1 MKHHPQAMIIIAK
14 IGYIAV
20 SILLLL
26 LGLFFILHPSEAG
39 QYLGIVTGGSLILFG
54 VIKLVGY
61 FSRDLFR
68 LAFQYDWQFGI
79 LLLVLGVIV
88 LLHRE
93 STINFL
99 CTAGGVAIL
108 VEGLFKIQISLDA
121 RKFGIT
127 SWWTTAGVALL
138 SCIAGILL
146 ILRPAAGASVLQVLF
161 GIALALE
168 GVLNLLVALST
179 VKIAKNQRPDVIE
192 AEYAEY

>member
-192 AEYAEY
+192 TEYAEY

>member
-1 MKHHPQAMIIIAK
+1 MKHHSQALIIIAK

-20 SILLLL
+20 SVLFLLA
-26 LGLFFILHPSEAG
+26 GLFFILHPSEAG
-39 QYLGIVTGGSLILFG
+39 QYLGTVTGISLIIFG

-127 SWWTTAGVALL
+127 SWWTTGVVALL
-138 SCIAGILL
+138 CCIAGVLL
-146 ILRPAAGASVLQVLF
+146 ILRPASGASVLQVLF

>member
-1 MKHHPQAMIIIAK
+1 MKHHSQAMIIIAK

-20 SILLLL
+20 SVLFLLA
-26 LGLFFILHPSEAG
+26 GLFFILHSSDAG
-39 QYLGIVTGGSLILFG
+39 QYLGTVTGSLLICFG

-79 LLLVLGVIV
+79 MLLVLGLIV

-108 VEGLFKIQISLDA
+108 VEGLFRIQISLDA
-121 RKFGIT
+121 RRFGIT
-127 SWWTTAGVALL
+127 SWWTTGCVALL
-138 SCIAGILL
+138 TCIAGILL

-161 GIALALE
+161 GIAFMLE

-179 VKIAKNQRPDVIE
+179 VKIARNQRPDVIE